1 MDKQLAGPMRAN
13 DLLHRLAIE
22 EACQK
27 GYSFYEMGMTR
38 PASPLAV
45 FKEKLGAVPRPVHSL
60 RAERLPIEAVRTGAR
75 GLVKKMIGFKDV

>member
-1 MDKQLAGPMRAN
+1 
-13 DLLHRLAIE
+13 
-22 EACQK
+22 
-27 GYSFYEMGMTR
+27 MGMTR

-60 RAERLPIEAVRTGAR
+60 RAERLPIEAVRTGSR